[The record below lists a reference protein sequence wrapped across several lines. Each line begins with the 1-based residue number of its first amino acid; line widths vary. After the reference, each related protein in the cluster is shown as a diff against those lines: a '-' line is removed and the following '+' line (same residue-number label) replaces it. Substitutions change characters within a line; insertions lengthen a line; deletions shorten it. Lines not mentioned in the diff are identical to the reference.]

1 MSKELHPGQ
10 PTKKSPEMLAKI
22 EELIGDGLTQE
33 QASAAVGISRKTL
46 IRWRQDDP
54 ELEDRLI
61 SAREKA
67 RSKALANIK
76 AAGERGD
83 WRASESFLRLS
94 FWNEYRD
101 RGTQV
106 NVNAP
111 GIQLICDEATRQRLI
126 ALRKEILQ
134 PKPVEA
140 IEVEVQPLGLPSQ
153 TQQPFKPAEPLSEAE
168 LAEREKIVEKLE
180 REAELEAA
188 RQEQENCLVEP
199 HGLDIQHLKDWVW
212 GRSRSKNR
220 LRCFV
225 LNTGRPDLP

>member
-106 NVNAP
+106 NVNN
-111 GIQLICDEATRQRLI
+111 GVQIIIDEAARKRIQD
-126 ALRKEILQ
+126 LRAEILM
-134 PKPVEA
+134 PKKAEA
-140 IEVEVQPLGLPSQ
+140 IEVEAQPAGLLSPIETKAEPEAEKVEPVDYKAEQEERARLALNPPQTEPEEEPLIEPWGGGGHPVIDALGLGP
-153 TQQPFKPAEPLSEAE
+153 K
-168 LAEREKIVEKLE
+168 
-180 REAELEAA
+180 
-188 RQEQENCLVEP
+188 
-199 HGLDIQHLKDWVW
+199 
-212 GRSRSKNR
+212 
-220 LRCFV
+220 
-225 LNTGRPDLP
+225 